1 MRNVTKE
8 FLDRVKVQVLDAA
21 SWLSVAEREEFYSEL
36 HDWAYGQYEETLLRQ
51 EPEMQDYENEE

>member
-36 HDWAYGQYEETLLRQ
+36 HEWAYGQYEETLLRQ
-51 EPEMQDYENEE
+51 EPEMQDYEEE

>member
-8 FLDRVKVQVLDAA
+8 FLDRLKTQDLEGATR
-21 SWLSVAEREEFYSEL
+21 LPVAERAEVYREL
-36 HDWAYGQYEETLLRQ
+36 HEWAYGQYEETLLRQ

>member
-36 HDWAYGQYEETLLRQ
+36 HEWAYGQYEETLLRQ

>member
-8 FLDRVKVQVLDAA
+8 FLDRVKVQVLDAV
-21 SWLSVAEREEFYSEL
+21 SWLSVAEREEFCSEL
-36 HDWAYGQYEETLLRQ
+36 HEWAYGQYEETLLRQ

>member
-8 FLDRVKVQVLDAA
+8 FLDRVKVQVLDAV

-36 HDWAYGQYEETLLRQ
+36 HEWAYGQYEETLLRQ
-51 EPEMQDYENEE
+51 EPEMQDYEEE

>member
-21 SWLSVAEREEFYSEL
+21 PWLSVAEREEFYSEL
-36 HDWAYGQYEETLLRQ
+36 HEWAYGQYEETLLRQ
-51 EPEMQDYENEE
+51 EPEMQDYEEE